1 MTTTEKT
8 YRFDYTDVL
17 FWLGIAI
24 MAVWIIGKLAG
35 LIHSPTWVETLPIIG
50 ALVAVLSIGLK
61 AGRVL
66 QKLDYV
72 FDAVNELKGDM
83 KEVKAELKAHDTRI
97 TAIDNSINPGG

>member
-8 YRFDYTDVL
+8 YRIDYTDVL

-24 MAVWIIGKLAG
+24 MVVWIIGKLAG

-61 AGRVL
+61 GRAL

-83 KEVKAELKAHDTRI
+83 KEVKAELKAHDSRI
-97 TAIDNSINPGG
+97 TAIEN